1 MTHQRS
7 TANDGRQNQLEFY
20 LLTHFGPVWQFIQ
33 GVDWLRRKTNRFL
46 INHAISKTAT
56 RPYPLS
62 CMAPYTSWDSLTDRT
77 YDGRHLPP
85 VSGQDAGRPTPEEAA
100 GLFRREGELTLCPKS
115 TVLFAYFAQ
124 WFTDGFLRSDRKE
137 PRDLR
142 KNRSNHNI
150 DLSQLYGIDRSITD
164 LLRAHQGGLLRS
176 QEINGEE
183 YPPFLCENGVRRPEF
198 QDLPVVHFDELTL
211 EQKNQLFAQGSDR
224 ANTQIG
230 YVIMNVLFL
239 REHNR
244 IARRLAEAYR
254 DWDDERLF
262 QTARNI
268 LIVILIK
275 IVIEEFINH
284 IDPAYFLFLLDA
296 EAFPNERW
304 HRENWMAAEFNLLYR
319 WHGLIPSSLNLAG
332 EQVPVDKTL
341 FDTQRITSRGLG
353 EVMEDS
359 SLQRAGRIGL
369 FNTASFL
376 METELASVR
385 MCRALELAS
394 YNDYRVAC
402 QFPRVTD
409 FDQISGDPRT
419 QAELKRL
426 YGDVDQIDYYVGIFA
441 EDTRPNSILP
451 ALMGRLVAIDAFSQ
465 ALTNPLLAPN
475 VFNDKTFSPLGME
488 MIRAPQTLSDVLHRN
503 TLNPARTYFVRMT
516 RRDWKRT

>member
-33 GVDWLRRKTNRFL
+33 SVDWLRRKTNRFL

-85 VSGQDAGRPTPEEAA
+85 VPGQDAGRPTPEAA
-100 GLFRREGELTLCPKS
+100 AELFRREGELTLCPKS

-164 LLRAHQGGLLRS
+164 LLRAHRGGLLMS

-198 QDLPVVHFDELTL
+198 QDLPVAHFDQLSPER
-211 EQKNQLFAQGSDR
+211 KNQLFAQGSDR
-224 ANTQIG
+224 ANSQIG
-230 YVIMNVLFL
+230 YVMMNVLFL

-244 IARRLAEAYR
+244 IARRLAEAYP

-284 IDPAYFLFLLDA
+284 IDPAYFQFLLDA
-296 EAFPNERW
+296 EAFPNESW
-304 HRENWMAAEFNLLYR
+304 YRENWMAAEFNLLYR
-319 WHGLIPSSLNLAG
+319 WHGLIPSSLLLAG
-332 EQVPVDKTL
+332 EHVPVEKTL

-353 EVMEDS
+353 AVMEDS

-369 FNTASFL
+369 FNTADFL
-376 METELASVR
+376 METELASIR

-394 YNDYRVAC
+394 YNDYRAAC

-419 QAELKRL
+419 QAGLKRL
-426 YGDVDQIDYYVGIFA
+426 YGDVDRIDYYVGIFA

-488 MIRAPQTLSDVLHRN
+488 IIRTPQTLSDVLHRN
-503 TLNPARTYFVRMT
+503 TPNPARTYFVRMT
-516 RRDWKRT
+516 RRDWKRV